1 MKDKG
6 MEYMTGY
13 GNATGY
19 SPPKGSAGKAAFG
32 NYSHK
37 SNPLS
42 VPKKGS
48 SISSGEPYGG
58 RNPDVV
64 KMQGLIKAQ
73 ERKESLRGQSGC

>member
-13 GNATGY
+13 GNSTGY

-32 NYSHK
+32 DYSHK

-42 VPKKGS
+42 VPRKGS
-48 SISSGEPYGG
+48 SIPSGSGYGG
-58 RNPDVV
+58 QNADVQ
-64 KMQGLIKAQ
+64 KMQRLIREQATN
-73 ERKESLRGQSGC
+73 ENLRGQSGC